1 MIRLM
6 TIYLLML
13 NPISLLGFSSSDS
26 LIMEGARAFYNYD
39 FDRSIKILNLA
50 RNQYPTHPG
59 VHFIWASAKYYI
71 SQARDETIVTYD
83 TLTNSLDHIDPIY
96 KKLVEDYPNNQG
108 YKLYF
113 GSSKGLRARSSLGK
127 KEWISLLMQS
137 YTGFKIIREVA
148 IKNPEMIDAQLP
160 IGIVEYYASISN
172 PIIKFLVN
180 IYGLDASKD
189 SALEKI
195 SNAAKYSDWAWIE
208 ASGVI
213 AFIYLWIENEPG
225 KAILFTDRLHLEFP
239 NNYYYRIIHTESLIK
254 NFRLDEAWIQIELL
268 ERNFKNLTPKQK
280 QWYGPYLDYEK
291 SLILFYEKKYNKSFQ
306 LVEKAIHNYT
316 GELDMVL
323 ANLFLLKGKILDI
336 WNRHKEAKDSYKEC
350 IDLANFSNAIIESKK
365 YLISPFM
372 LTDNEKQNQ

>member
-1 MIRLM
+1 MIRLI
-6 TIYLLML
+6 TIYLLIIL
-13 NPISLLGFSSSDS
+13 KPISLLGFSGGDS

-39 FDRSIKILNLA
+39 FDRSIKVLNIA
-50 RNQYPTHPG
+50 RDKYPTHPG

-83 TLTNSLDHIDPIY
+83 TLKNSLDHIDPIY
-96 KKLVEDYPNNQG
+96 EKLVADFPNNQG

-127 KEWISLLMQS
+127 KEWISVLIQS
-137 YTGFKIIREVA
+137 YTGFKIIKEVA
-148 IKNPEMIDAQLP
+148 NKNPEMVDAQLP

-172 PIIKFLVN
+172 PIIKFLVS
-180 IYGLDASKD
+180 IYGLDASKY

-213 AFIYLWIENEPG
+213 AFIYLWIENDPG
-225 KAILFTDRLHLEFP
+225 KAILFTDRLNLEFP

-254 NFRLDEAWIQIELL
+254 NFRLDEAWNQIDLL
-268 ERNFKNLTPKQK
+268 EKNFKNLTLKQR

-306 LVEKAIHNYT
+306 LIEKAILNYN

-323 ANLFLLKGKILDI
+323 GNLFLLKGKILDI
-336 WNRHKEAKDSYKEC
+336 WKRHEEAKDFYKEC
-350 IDLANFSNAIIESKK
+350 IGLANFSYAISESKK
-365 YLISPFM
+365 YLISPFI
-372 LTDNEKQNQ
+372 LSENEK

>member
-1 MIRLM
+1 MIRLI
-6 TIYLLML
+6 TIYLLIML
-13 NPISLLGFSSSDS
+13 KPISLLGFGGGDS

-39 FDRSIKILNLA
+39 FDRSIKVLNIA
-50 RNQYPTHPG
+50 RDKYPTHPG

-83 TLTNSLDHIDPIY
+83 TLKNSLDHIDPIY
-96 KKLVEDYPNNQG
+96 EKLVADFPNNHG

-127 KEWISLLMQS
+127 KEWISVLIQS
-137 YTGFKIIREVA
+137 YTGFKIIKEVA
-148 IKNPEMIDAQLP
+148 NKNPEMIDAQLP

-172 PIIKFLVN
+172 PIIKFLVS
-180 IYGLDASKD
+180 IYGLDASKY

-213 AFIYLWIENEPG
+213 AFIYLWIENDPG
-225 KAILFTDRLHLEFP
+225 KAILFTDRLNLEFP

-254 NFRLDEAWIQIELL
+254 NFRLDEAWNQIDLL
-268 ERNFKNLTPKQK
+268 EKNFKNLTLKQR

-306 LVEKAIHNYT
+306 LIEKAILNYN

-323 ANLFLLKGKILDI
+323 GNLFLLKGKILDI
-336 WNRHKEAKDSYKEC
+336 WKRHEEAKGFYKEC
-350 IDLANFSNAIIESKK
+350 IGLANFSYAIAESKK
-365 YLISPFM
+365 YLISPFI
-372 LTDNEKQNQ
+372 LSENE

>member
-1 MIRLM
+1 MIRLI
-6 TIYLLML
+6 TIYLLIIL
-13 NPISLLGFSSSDS
+13 KPISLLGFSGGDS

-39 FDRSIKILNLA
+39 FDRSIKVLNIA
-50 RNQYPTHPG
+50 RDKYPTHPG

-83 TLTNSLDHIDPIY
+83 TLKNSLDHIDPIY
-96 KKLVEDYPNNQG
+96 EKLVADFPNNQG

-127 KEWISLLMQS
+127 KEWISVLIQS
-137 YTGFKIIREVA
+137 YTGFKIIKEVA
-148 IKNPEMIDAQLP
+148 NKNPEMVDAQLP

-172 PIIKFLVN
+172 PIIKFLVS
-180 IYGLDASKD
+180 IYGLDASKY

-213 AFIYLWIENEPG
+213 AFIYLWIENDPG
-225 KAILFTDRLHLEFP
+225 KAILFTNRLNIEFP

-254 NFRLDEAWIQIELL
+254 NFRLDEAWNQIDLL
-268 ERNFKNLTPKQK
+268 EKNFKNLTLKQR

-306 LVEKAIHNYT
+306 LIEKAILNYN

-323 ANLFLLKGKILDI
+323 GNLFLLKGKILDI
-336 WNRHKEAKDSYKEC
+336 WKRHEEAKDFYKEC
-350 IDLANFSNAIIESKK
+350 IGLANFSYAISESKK
-365 YLISPFM
+365 YLISPFIISE
-372 LTDNEKQNQ
+372 NEK

>member
-1 MIRLM
+1 MIRLI
-6 TIYLLML
+6 TIYLLIIL
-13 NPISLLGFSSSDS
+13 KPISLLGFSGGDS

-39 FDRSIKILNLA
+39 FDRSIKVLNIA
-50 RNQYPTHPG
+50 RDKYPTHPG

-83 TLTNSLDHIDPIY
+83 TLKNSLDHIDPIY
-96 KKLVEDYPNNQG
+96 EKLVEDFPNNQG

-127 KEWISLLMQS
+127 KEWISVLIQS
-137 YTGFKIIREVA
+137 YTGFKIIKEVA
-148 IKNPEMIDAQLP
+148 NKNPEMVDAQLP

-172 PIIKFLVN
+172 PIIKFLVS
-180 IYGLDASKD
+180 IYGLDASKY

-213 AFIYLWIENEPG
+213 AFIYLWIENDPG
-225 KAILFTDRLHLEFP
+225 KAILFTDRLNLEFP

-254 NFRLDEAWIQIELL
+254 NFRLDEAWNQIDLL
-268 ERNFKNLTPKQK
+268 EKNFKNLTFKQK

-306 LVEKAIHNYT
+306 LIEKAILNYN

-323 ANLFLLKGKILDI
+323 GNLFLLKGKILDI
-336 WNRHKEAKDSYKEC
+336 WKRHEEAKGFYKEC
-350 IDLANFSNAIIESKK
+350 IGLANFSYAIAESKK
-365 YLISPFM
+365 YLISPFI
-372 LTDNEKQNQ
+372 LSENEK

>member
-1 MIRLM
+1 MIRLI
-6 TIYLLML
+6 TIYLLIIL
-13 NPISLLGFSSSDS
+13 KPISLLGFSGGDS

-39 FDRSIKILNLA
+39 FDRSIKVLNIA
-50 RNQYPTHPG
+50 RDKYPMHPG

-83 TLTNSLDHIDPIY
+83 TLKNSLDHIDPIY
-96 KKLVEDYPNNQG
+96 EKLVADFPNNQG

-127 KEWISLLMQS
+127 KEWISVLIQS
-137 YTGFKIIREVA
+137 YTGFKIIKEVA
-148 IKNPEMIDAQLP
+148 NKNPEMIDAQLP

-172 PIIKFLVN
+172 PIIKFLVS
-180 IYGLDASKD
+180 IYGLDASKY

-213 AFIYLWIENEPG
+213 AFIYLWIENDPG
-225 KAILFTDRLHLEFP
+225 KAILFTDRLNLEFP

-254 NFRLDEAWIQIELL
+254 NFRLDEAWNQIDLL
-268 ERNFKNLTPKQK
+268 EKNFKNLTLKQR

-291 SLILFYEKKYNKSFQ
+291 SLMLFYEKKYNKSFQ
-306 LVEKAIHNYT
+306 LIEKAILNYN

-323 ANLFLLKGKILDI
+323 GNLFLLKGKILDI
-336 WNRHKEAKDSYKEC
+336 WKRHEEAKDFYKEC
-350 IDLANFSNAIIESKK
+350 IGLANFSYAISESKK
-365 YLISPFM
+365 YLISPFIISE
-372 LTDNEKQNQ
+372 NEK

>member
-1 MIRLM
+1 MIRLI
-6 TIYLLML
+6 TIYLLIIL
-13 NPISLLGFSSSDS
+13 KPISLLGFSGGDS

-39 FDRSIKILNLA
+39 FDRSIKVLNIA
-50 RNQYPTHPG
+50 RDKYPTHPG

-83 TLTNSLDHIDPIY
+83 TLKNSLDHIDPIY
-96 KKLVEDYPNNQG
+96 EKLVADFPNNHG
-108 YKLYF
+108 YKLYS

-127 KEWISLLMQS
+127 KEWISVLIQS
-137 YTGFKIIREVA
+137 YTGFKIIKEVA
-148 IKNPEMIDAQLP
+148 NKNPEMVDAQLP

-172 PIIKFLVN
+172 PIIKFLVS
-180 IYGLDASKD
+180 IYGLDASKY

-213 AFIYLWIENEPG
+213 AFIYLWIENDPG
-225 KAILFTDRLHLEFP
+225 KAILFTNRLNLEFP

-254 NFRLDEAWIQIELL
+254 NFRLDEAWNQIDLL
-268 ERNFKNLTPKQK
+268 EKNFKNLTLKQR

-306 LVEKAIHNYT
+306 LIEKAILNYN

-323 ANLFLLKGKILDI
+323 GNLFLLKGKILDI
-336 WNRHKEAKDSYKEC
+336 WKRHEEAKDFYKEC
-350 IDLANFSNAIIESKK
+350 IGLANFSYAISESKK
-365 YLISPFM
+365 YLISPFI
-372 LTDNEKQNQ
+372 LSENEK

>member
-1 MIRLM
+1 MIRLI
-6 TIYLLML
+6 TIYLLIIL
-13 NPISLLGFSSSDS
+13 KPIALFGISGGDS

-39 FDRSIKILNLA
+39 FDRSIKVLNIA
-50 RNQYPTHPG
+50 RDKYPTHPG

-83 TLTNSLDHIDPIY
+83 TLKNSLDHIDPIY
-96 KKLVEDYPNNQG
+96 EKLVADFPNNQG

-127 KEWISLLMQS
+127 KEWISVLIQS
-137 YTGFKIIREVA
+137 YTGFKIIKEVA
-148 IKNPEMIDAQLP
+148 NKNPEMVDAQLP

-172 PIIKFLVN
+172 PIIKFLVS
-180 IYGLDASKD
+180 IYGLDASKY

-213 AFIYLWIENEPG
+213 AFIYLWIENDPG
-225 KAILFTDRLHLEFP
+225 KAILFTNRLNLEFP

-254 NFRLDEAWIQIELL
+254 NSRLDEAWNQIALL
-268 ERNFKNLTPKQK
+268 EKNFKNLTLKQK

-306 LVEKAIHNYT
+306 LIEKAILNYN

-323 ANLFLLKGKILDI
+323 GNLFLLKGKILDI
-336 WNRHKEAKDSYKEC
+336 WKRHEEAKDFYNEC
-350 IDLANFSNAIIESKK
+350 IGLANFSYAISESKK
-365 YLISPFM
+365 YLISPFI
-372 LTDNEKQNQ
+372 LSENEK

>member
-1 MIRLM
+1 MIRLI
-6 TIYLLML
+6 TIYLLIIL
-13 NPISLLGFSSSDS
+13 KPISLLGFSGGDS

-39 FDRSIKILNLA
+39 FDRSIKVLNIA
-50 RNQYPTHPG
+50 RDKYPMHPG

-83 TLTNSLDHIDPIY
+83 TLKNSLDHIDPIY
-96 KKLVEDYPNNQG
+96 EKLVADFPNNQG

-127 KEWISLLMQS
+127 KEWISVLIQS
-137 YTGFKIIREVA
+137 YTGFKIIKEVA
-148 IKNPEMIDAQLP
+148 NKNPEMVDAQLP

-172 PIIKFLVN
+172 PIIKFLVS
-180 IYGLDASKD
+180 IYGLDASKY

-195 SNAAKYSDWAWIE
+195 SNAAKYSDWAWVE

-213 AFIYLWIENEPG
+213 AFIYLWIENHPG
-225 KAILFTDRLHLEFP
+225 KAILFTDRLNLEFP

-254 NFRLDEAWIQIELL
+254 NFRLDEAWNQIDLL
-268 ERNFKNLTPKQK
+268 EKNFKNLTLKQR

-306 LVEKAIHNYT
+306 LIEKAILNYN

-323 ANLFLLKGKILDI
+323 GNLFLLKGKILDI
-336 WNRHKEAKDSYKEC
+336 WKRHEEAKDFYKEC
-350 IDLANFSNAIIESKK
+350 IGLANFSYAISESKK
-365 YLISPFM
+365 YLISPFIISE
-372 LTDNEKQNQ
+372 NEK

>member
-1 MIRLM
+1 MIRLI
-6 TIYLLML
+6 TIYLLIIL
-13 NPISLLGFSSSDS
+13 KPISLLGFSGGDS

-39 FDRSIKILNLA
+39 FDRSIKVLNIA
-50 RNQYPTHPG
+50 RDKYPTHPG

-83 TLTNSLDHIDPIY
+83 TLKNSLDHIDPIY
-96 KKLVEDYPNNQG
+96 EKLVADFPNNQG

-127 KEWISLLMQS
+127 KEWISVLIQS
-137 YTGFKIIREVA
+137 YTGFKIIKEVA
-148 IKNPEMIDAQLP
+148 NKNPEMVDAQLP

-172 PIIKFLVN
+172 PIIKFLVS
-180 IYGLDASKD
+180 IYGLDASKY

-213 AFIYLWIENEPG
+213 AFIYLWIENDPG
-225 KAILFTDRLHLEFP
+225 KAILFTNRLNLEFP

-254 NFRLDEAWIQIELL
+254 NFRLDEAWNQIDLL
-268 ERNFKNLTPKQK
+268 EKNFKNLTLKQK

-306 LVEKAIHNYT
+306 LIEKAILNYN

-323 ANLFLLKGKILDI
+323 GNLFLLKGKILDI
-336 WNRHKEAKDSYKEC
+336 WKRHEEAKDFYKEC
-350 IDLANFSNAIIESKK
+350 IGLANFSYAIAESKK
-365 YLISPFM
+365 YLISPFI
-372 LTDNEKQNQ
+372 LLENEK